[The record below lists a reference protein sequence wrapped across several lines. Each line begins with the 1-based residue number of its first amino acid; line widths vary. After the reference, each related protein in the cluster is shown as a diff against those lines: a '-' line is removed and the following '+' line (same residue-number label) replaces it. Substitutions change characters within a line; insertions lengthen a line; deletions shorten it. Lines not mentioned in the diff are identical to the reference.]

1 MKYIIY
7 SILFITV
14 IGCKSKEAE
23 SAIDDSAVITDDRVF
38 ITNEQWKKNNMKL
51 VTVEE
56 QDFPTTIKVVG
67 KIDVPPTNKVVVTAK
82 MGGFIK
88 SIPLLVGDKVKKGQR
103 LVTVENQEFVAMQQ
117 QYLETKQE
125 IAFLKSEFERQKALF
140 DEKITS
146 ERNYLKAKRDFEV
159 AQTTLVSLQKQL
171 QMINISATKLNSNSI
186 TSVTGIYAPISG
198 NITKI
203 KTVTGSYISP
213 ADEILEIIDNKHLHL
228 ELSVFEKDALKLKV
242 GQEISFRVPE
252 LSSEVYKAKV
262 HLIGK
267 SINENRTVDVHAHIE
282 EEQKRNFL
290 SGMFAEATIKTSSS
304 QVKTLPETAIAE
316 VEGKKF
322 ALKLDENTNEG
333 YYFKKEK
340 VEVGNT
346 VKSFVELKELEL
358 QNEAKFLEKGVFNL
372 LTE

>member
-23 SAIDDSAVITDDRVF
+23 STTEESTVVTDDRVF
-38 ITNEQWKKNNMKL
+38 ITNEQWEKNSMKL

-67 KIDVPPTNKVVVTAK
+67 KIDVPPTNKVVLTAK

>member
-7 SILFITV
+7 SILFVTV
-14 IGCKSKEAE
+14 LGCKSKETESTTEE
-23 SAIDDSAVITDDRVF
+23 SAVVTDNRVF
-38 ITNEQWKKNNMKL
+38 ITKEQWEKNSMKL

-82 MGGFIK
+82 IGGFIK

-103 LVTVENQEFVAMQQ
+103 LVTIENQEFVAMQQ

-171 QMINISATKLNSNSI
+171 QMINISASKLNSSSI

-198 NITKI
+198 NVTKI
-203 KTVTGSYISP
+203 KAVTGSYISP

-252 LSSEVYKAKV
+252 LSSEIYKAKV

-290 SGMFAEATIKTSSS
+290 SGMFAEAIIKTNSNKVNS
-304 QVKTLPETAIAE
+304 LPETSVAE
-316 VEGKKF
+316 VEGGMF
-322 ALKLDENTNEG
+322 GLVLDEKSTDG
-333 YYFKKEK
+333 YYFKKKK

-346 VKSFVELKELEL
+346 FEKNVELKNSEFKKE
-358 QNEAKFLEKGVFNL
+358 EKFLEKGVFNL

>member
-7 SILFITV
+7 SILFVTV

-23 SAIDDSAVITDDRVF
+23 STTEESTVVTDDRVF
-38 ITNEQWKKNNMKL
+38 ITNEQWEKNSMKL

-67 KIDVPPTNKVVVTAK
+67 KIDVPPTNKVVLTAK

-103 LVTVENQEFVAMQQ
+103 LVTIENQEFVAMQQ

-146 ERNYLKAKRDFEV
+146 ERNFLKAKRDFEV
-159 AQTTLVSLQKQL
+159 AQTTLVSLEKQL
-171 QMINISATKLNSNSI
+171 QMINISASKLNSNSI

-198 NITKI
+198 NVTKI
-203 KTVTGSYISP
+203 KAVTGSYISP

-290 SGMFAEATIKTSSS
+290 SGMFTEAVIQTNSNKVNS
-304 QVKTLPETAIAE
+304 LPETSVAE
-316 VEGKKF
+316 VEGEMF
-322 ALKLDENTNEG
+322 VLVLDENSKDG
-333 YYFKKEK
+333 YFFKKQK
-340 VEVGNT
+340 VVIGNT
-346 VKSFVELKELEL
+346 FENNVELKTSEIKK
-358 QNEAKFLEKGVFNL
+358 EAKFLEKGVFNL

>member
-103 LVTVENQEFVAMQQ
+103 LVTVENQEFVVMQQ

-198 NITKI
+198 NVTKI

-262 HLIGK
+262 HLIGR

-304 QVKTLPETAIAE
+304 LVKTLPETAIEE

-333 YYFKKEK
+333 YYFIKEK

-358 QNEAKFLEKGVFNL
+358 QNEAKFLEEGVFNL

>member
-23 SAIDDSAVITDDRVF
+23 STTEESTVVTDDRVF
-38 ITNEQWKKNNMKL
+38 ITNEQWEKNSMKL

-67 KIDVPPTNKVVVTAK
+67 KINVPPTNKVVLTAK

-117 QYLETKQE
+117 KYLATKQE
-125 IAFLKSEFERQKALF
+125 IAFLKAEFERQKALF

-159 AQTTLVSLQKQL
+159 AETTLVSLQKQL
-171 QMINISATKLNSNSI
+171 QMINISTSKLNSNSI

-198 NITKI
+198 NVTKI
-203 KTVTGSYISP
+203 KAVTGSYISP

-290 SGMFAEATIKTSSS
+290 SGMFAEAIIQTNSNKVNS
-304 QVKTLPETAIAE
+304 LPETSVAE
-316 VEGKKF
+316 VEGEMYG
-322 ALKLDENTNEG
+322 LVLDENSKDG
-333 YYFKKEK
+333 YFFKKQK
-340 VEVGNT
+340 VVIGNT
-346 VKSFVELKELEL
+346 FENNVELKTSEIKK
-358 QNEAKFLEKGVFNL
+358 EAKFLEKGVFNL

>member
-7 SILFITV
+7 SILFVTL

-23 SAIDDSAVITDDRVF
+23 STTEDSVVITDDRVF
-38 ITNEQWKKNNMKL
+38 ITNEQWEKNSMKL

-67 KIDVPPTNKVVVTAK
+67 KIDVPPKNKAVVTAK

-88 SIPLLVGDKVKKGQR
+88 NIPLLVGDKVKKGQR
-103 LVTVENQEFVAMQQ
+103 LIAIENQEFVAMQQ

-125 IAFLKSEFERQKALF
+125 ITFLKSEYERQKTLF

-171 QMINISATKLNSNSI
+171 QMINISASKLNSSSI

-198 NITKI
+198 NVTKI
-203 KTVTGSYISP
+203 KAVTGSYISP

-252 LSSEVYKAKV
+252 LSSEKYKAEV

-282 EEQKRNFL
+282 EEKKRNFL
-290 SGMFAEATIKTSSS
+290 SGMFVEAVIETNSNKVNS
-304 QVKTLPETAIAE
+304 LPETSVAE
-316 VEGKKF
+316 IEGEMF
-322 ALKLDENTNEG
+322 GLVLDEKSNEG
-333 YYFKKEK
+333 YYFKKKK

-346 VKSFVELKELEL
+346 FEKNVELKNSELKKET
-358 QNEAKFLEKGVFNL
+358 KFLEKGVFNL
-372 LTE
+372 LIE

>member
-7 SILFITV
+7 SILLVTV

-23 SAIDDSAVITDDRVF
+23 STTESSVVITDDRVF
-38 ITNEQWKKNNMKL
+38 ITNEQWEKNSMKL

-67 KIDVPPTNKVVVTAK
+67 KIDVPPKNKVVVTAK

-88 SIPLLVGDKVKKGQR
+88 NIPLLVGDKVKKGQR
-103 LVTVENQEFVAMQQ
+103 LIAIENQEFVAMQQ

-125 IAFLKSEFERQKALF
+125 ITFLKSEYERQKTLF

-171 QMINISATKLNSNSI
+171 QMINISASKLNSSSI

-198 NITKI
+198 NVTKI
-203 KTVTGSYISP
+203 KAVTCSYISP

-252 LSSEVYKAKV
+252 LSSEIYKAKV

-290 SGMFAEATIKTSSS
+290 SGMFVEAVIETNSNKVNS
-304 QVKTLPETAIAE
+304 LPETSVAE
-316 VEGKKF
+316 IEGEMF
-322 ALKLDENTNEG
+322 GLILDEKSNEG
-333 YYFKKEK
+333 YYFKKKK

-346 VKSFVELKELEL
+346 FEKNVELKNSELKKET
-358 QNEAKFLEKGVFNL
+358 KFLEKGVFNL
-372 LTE
+372 LIE